1 MRWSRTIEI
10 VSAHA
15 EGEVGRVITGG
26 VLDVPGRSMAEKLP
40 HLADDDSLLR
50 LTLFEPR
57 GAAQMSA
64 NLLLPPTTPGADAAF
79 IPLQPDGPH
88 AMSGSNAMCVVTVLL
103 ETGMLAMR
111 EPETTVVLDTAAGL
125 VRAQAICSD
134 GRCERVSLE
143 FFPSFAAHLGR
154 PVEVEGLGTVRAD
167 IAFGGC
173 WFALV
178 DAGSLGLRI
187 EPGEARMLV
196 ELGTRIARAAR
207 EQVAVSHPLL
217 PGFTGVEYALFH
229 RREGAA
235 VRTGNVIFPGRMDR
249 SPCGTGTAALLAAA
263 QARGE
268 LKAGVSIETRSII
281 GSTFEARITGMTSV
295 GPHTAVIPR
304 ISGRAWIFGRA
315 TLGIDPSDPFAAGY
329 TLCDTWG
336 EGIA

>member
-15 EGEVGRVITGG
+15 EGEVGRVIIGG
-26 VLDVPGRSMAEKLP
+26 VLDVPGRTMGEKLQ

-64 NLLLPPTTPGADAAF
+64 NIVLPPTTCGADAAF

-103 ETGMLAMR
+103 ETGMVEMR
-111 EPETTVVLDTAAGL
+111 EPATTVVLDTAAGL
-125 VRAQAICSD
+125 VIAEAVCSD

-143 FFPSFAAHLGR
+143 FFPSFAAHLDH

-187 EPGEARMLV
+187 EPGEARALV
-196 ELGTRIARAAR
+196 DLGTRIRRAAR
-207 EQVAVSHPLL
+207 EQIAVSHPSL
-217 PGFTGVEYALFH
+217 PGFTSIEYALFH
-229 RREGAA
+229 RRDGGT

-249 SPCGTGTAALLAAA
+249 SPCGTGTAALLATGH
-263 QARGE
+263 ARGE
-268 LKAGVSIETRSII
+268 LEAGASLVMRSII
-281 GSTFEARITGMTSV
+281 GSTFEARITHTTAV
-295 GPHTAVIPR
+295 GPHSAVVPW
-304 ISGRAWIFGRA
+304 ISGRAWIFARA
-315 TLGIDPSDPFAAGY
+315 TLGIDPCDPFAAGY
-329 TLCDTWG
+329 TLPDTWG
-336 EGIA
+336 EGVA